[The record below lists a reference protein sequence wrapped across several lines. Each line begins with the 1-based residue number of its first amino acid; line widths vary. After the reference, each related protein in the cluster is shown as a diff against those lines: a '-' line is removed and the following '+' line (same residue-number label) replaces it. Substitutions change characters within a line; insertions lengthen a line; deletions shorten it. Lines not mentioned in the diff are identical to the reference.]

1 MTEVC
6 VDASFALKL
15 VLHEPEQA
23 RVRARWSDW
32 SGEGVTVIAPWL
44 FVFETISVIRRKV
57 ARGEMTENDGLQA
70 WRLLRRQGVRT
81 AHPRGLLERAWAI
94 ASELGRPATY
104 DSAYLALAELR
115 GCELWTADERF
126 RSAARRR
133 YPRIRSAE

>member
-6 VDASFALKL
+6 VDTSFALKL

-44 FVFETISVIRRKV
+44 FVFEAVSVLRRKV
-57 ARGEMTENDGLQA
+57 ARGQMTEDEGLQA

-81 AHPRGLLERAWAI
+81 AHPRGLLECAWAI
-94 ASELGRPATY
+94 ASALGRPTAY

-115 GCELWTADERF
+115 ECELWTADERF
-126 RSAARRR
+126 ASAAKHR
-133 YPRIRSAE
+133 YRRIRSL